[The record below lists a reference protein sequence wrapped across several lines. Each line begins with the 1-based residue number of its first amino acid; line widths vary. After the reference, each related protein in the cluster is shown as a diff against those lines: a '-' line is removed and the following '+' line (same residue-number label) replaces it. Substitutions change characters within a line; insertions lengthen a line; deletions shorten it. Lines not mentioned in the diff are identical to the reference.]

1 MENMDTHKF
10 NDSTNI
16 SYDHS
21 TRNSRAKGS
30 NIAGDNRQGTTDRKR
45 SPSNSLEVRN
55 NSYDNRKLTNDD
67 VFLKSK

>member
-30 NIAGDNRQGTTDRKR
+30 NIAGDNRQGTTD
-45 SPSNSLEVRN
+45 
-55 NSYDNRKLTNDD
+55 
-67 VFLKSK
+67 